1 MLTFK
6 IAKLFD
12 GSSEFALDVLECP
25 RCGGRM
31 RIPAAI
37 EDPSVARK
45 ILDSLGLRSRPP
57 PGHLAY
63 LYDGMNIIEES
74 SGGSPV
80 VNLPNGSLD
89 EVLTRTDAAGTMSFF
104 TDTTGST
111 VALADGTAQLQTRYT
126 YQPFGE
132 TTQAGAT
139 STNQR
144 QFTGRENDST
154 GLYYYRA
161 RLSLLKTSS
170 AL

>member
-1 MLTFK
+1 MGAVNSHWTCWN
-6 IAKLFD
+6 A
-12 GSSEFALDVLECP
+12 
-25 RCGGRM
+25 
-31 RIPAAI
+31 PAAGVGCVFRLLLRI
-37 EDPSVARK
+37 RPSLVRFSTPSVCAR
-45 ILDSLGLRSRPP
+45 GPLRGISM
-57 PGHLAY
+57 AY
-63 LYDGMNIIEES
+63 LYDGMNIIQES

-80 VNLPNGSLD
+80 VNLLNGSLD

-111 VALADGTAQLQTRYT
+111 VALADGAAQLQTRYT
-126 YQPFGE
+126 AQPFGE

>member
-1 MLTFK
+1 
-6 IAKLFD
+6 
-12 GSSEFALDVLECP
+12 
-25 RCGGRM
+25 
-31 RIPAAI
+31 
-37 EDPSVARK
+37 
-45 ILDSLGLRSRPP
+45 
-57 PGHLAY
+57 
-63 LYDGMNIIEES
+63 
-74 SGGSPV
+74 
-80 VNLPNGSLD
+80 
-89 EVLTRTDAAGTMSFF
+89 MSFL

-111 VALADGTAQLQTRYT
+111 VALADGAAQLQTRYT
-126 YQPFGE
+126 AQPFGE